1 MLPTSRVPPTRAV
14 SGRGGHAFD
23 WMAPWTALGARLRL
37 SHSTAMERASAHL
50 KSAWQPGDLTFDAA
64 QQCAY
69 LYTSTGWKQLAITA

>member
-1 MLPTSRVPPTRAV
+1 
-14 SGRGGHAFD
+14 
-23 WMAPWTALGARLRL
+23 
-37 SHSTAMERASAHL
+37 MERASAHL